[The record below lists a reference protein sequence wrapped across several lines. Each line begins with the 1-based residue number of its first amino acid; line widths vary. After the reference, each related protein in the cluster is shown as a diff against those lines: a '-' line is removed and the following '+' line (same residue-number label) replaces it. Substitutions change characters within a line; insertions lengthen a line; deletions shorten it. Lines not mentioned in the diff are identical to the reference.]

1 MVTYRSAI
9 CEQNN
14 NNTFIIMVVAVG
26 EENRDPN
33 IPTNNAD
40 AESTAAPAV
49 VQQKTENA
57 QANDDHPW

>member
-1 MVTYRSAI
+1 
-9 CEQNN
+9 
-14 NNTFIIMVVAVG
+14 MVVAVG

-57 QANDDHPW
+57 QANDDHPTW

>member
-1 MVTYRSAI
+1 MSAI

-57 QANDDHPW
+57 QANDDHPTW

>member
-1 MVTYRSAI
+1 
-9 CEQNN
+9 
-14 NNTFIIMVVAVG
+14 MVVAVG

-57 QANDDHPW
+57 QANDDHPTWWVHFSFHINIIGSHN